1 MESDV
6 PLLRTRTKVAF
17 FQLGKHKTTHIHL
30 SHEFQN
36 LLCSAVQTI
45 FHVNLLHQILNLIR
59 YTENII
65 RILYGF
71 CVSFSPKTTLNCSN
85 FCLSLTLI

>member
-1 MESDV
+1 M
-6 PLLRTRTKVAF
+6 AF

-45 FHVNLLHQILNLIR
+45 FHVNLLYQILNPIR

-71 CVSFSPKTTLNCSN
+71 CVSFSLKTTLNCSD
-85 FCLSLTLI
+85 FCLSLPLI